1 MVSVLPDRLSYHGE
15 AIETAHRSFSH
26 MFSVHSMMGLSVAL
40 LAVACGPSMEVN
52 TGASQ
57 SDLGQDA
64 RVTIPTL
71 PSPSGTGA
79 LSPWGGT
86 DASRWRPEAI
96 IANAASTALND
107 AWKKEHV
114 TDAIIAIPTR
124 MLQSTYYEYGDG
136 QSNAAPSF
144 PYWHESRPQVVATLL
159 RTDDDAT
166 HVTFRFDHALA
177 ISGKSIDV
185 SVDGQTSTVPFV
197 RSADGAAIAEW
208 SPPASLGWSGNF
220 SGSAIAVRP
229 TGWND
234 WFPIWFRMP
243 VKRIDQVRAAHA
255 RYADGKSIVD
265 REGVSS
271 QSSANAGDGSSPYQ
285 RLMSHDFTAPY
296 NARGTGH
303 VPPFAPDNIHAFFP
317 YLDHNYVTGVGR
329 GWTWV
334 ADEQPSGFKDMYTCF
349 ERRRAADEAS
359 APDGGVASGGGW
371 HQIGDRQ
378 ETILNDLETSPLVVG
393 SAMGNPL
400 LPSALPD
407 GQLAYGNT
415 DVITVRWLMPGEAF
429 ITPNGGAARDTNGVT
444 YDQSNYHW
452 FFFQA
457 AQEVC
462 TEEIVTPAGAAPTGF
477 DP

>member
-1 MVSVLPDRLSYHGE
+1 MRNLVLAS
-15 AIETAHRSFSH
+15 
-26 MFSVHSMMGLSVAL
+26 
-40 LAVACGPSMEVN
+40 LAVLAIACGPATEGSL
-52 TGASQ
+52 GASQ
-57 SDLGQDA
+57 SELGQDA
-64 RVTIPTL
+64 HVIIPTL

-79 LSPWGGT
+79 LSPWGGS

-96 IANAASTALND
+96 IANAASSALNA

-114 TDAIIAIPTR
+114 TDVIVAIPTR

-144 PYWHESRPQVVATLL
+144 PYWHESRPQLIATLA
-159 RTDDDAT
+159 RTDDAAA
-166 HVTFRFDHALA
+166 HVTFRFDRALSF
-177 ISGKSIDV
+177 SGNTIDV
-185 SVDGQTSTVPFV
+185 SVDGKTVTVPFV
-197 RSADGAAIAEW
+197 RNADGDGIAEW
-208 SPPASLGWSGNF
+208 VPPTSLGWLGNF

-243 VKRIDQVRAAHA
+243 VKKVDEVRAANA
-255 RYADGKSIVD
+255 RFSDGRSIVD

-271 QSSANAGDGSSPYQ
+271 QNAANAGDGSTPYQ
-285 RLMSHDFTAPY
+285 RLMNHDFTAPY

-303 VPPFAPDNIHAFFP
+303 VLPFAPTDIHAFFP

-359 APDGGVASGGGW
+359 APDGGIASGGGW
-371 HQIGDRQ
+371 HQIGDQQ

-407 GQLAYGNT
+407 GRFAYGNT

-429 ITPNGGAARDTNGVT
+429 ITPKGGAARDADGVT